1 MESPFRTPI
10 PKIYGIQNW
19 GNGYFDVNA
28 AGHLVI
34 KPFRAGNG
42 VDLYELVE
50 DLRRRRYQTPLLLR
64 FPQIIESQVRSLNEA
79 FQNAITEFNYRA
91 TYQGVFPMKVNHR
104 REVLEELL
112 RHGSKYRMGLE
123 VGSKAELYLGMS
135 LEQSPESLFICNGF
149 KDDEFVRMAF
159 WAESLGKRVVVV
171 LEQMREID
179 SYIRM
184 VEETGLRPMLGLRGR
199 LYTKGSGKWEESGGE
214 TSKFGLTTVEM
225 LDCYRILNE
234 KGLLD
239 RLRMLHFHIGS
250 QITDIRKIKS
260 AVKEASRVYA
270 KFRHKKAPVD
280 FLNVGGGLG
289 IDYDG
294 SKTSSDSSANYTMQE
309 FANDVVYTVS
319 EMCENEDVPYP
330 ILVSESGR
338 ALTVYHAIMV
348 TTAGNRT
355 DPGPRPESYEV
366 DLPSMSS
373 ALSEMID
380 IAKGITVK
388 NFREYFHD
396 ALQQREELLT
406 LFDLGYLGLE
416 ERAHGEVLFQE
427 ICEKALR
434 FAKQSNYV
442 SDEFEILEKS
452 LRRKYVTN
460 FSVFQTAPDSWSIRQ
475 LFPVLP
481 IHRLNEY
488 PTEYGI
494 LVDLTCDSDGRI
506 DSFVDIKDIK
516 EVLELHRTSNG
527 APYYIAVCLLG
538 AYQDVMGDYHNLFG
552 QVNEAHVIV
561 NDDNRPM
568 VQKLI
573 RGSSLSEM
581 SRVAGYAQGELLERF
596 RSRLKEAVEGNRMTK
611 EAAAA
616 LDAAYEAQAS
626 SSPYLDMV

>member
-214 TSKFGLTTVEM
+214 TSKFGLSTVEM

-319 EMCENEDVPYP
+319 EMCENEDVPHP

-626 SSPYLDMV
+626 SSPYLDIV

>member
-28 AGHLVI
+28 AGHLVV
-34 KPFRAGNG
+34 KPFRTGNG

-79 FQNAITEFNYRA
+79 FQNAITEFHYGA
-91 TYQGVFPMKVNHR
+91 SYQGVFPMKVNHR

-123 VGSKAELYLGMS
+123 VGSKAELYLGMT
-135 LEQSPESLFICNGF
+135 LEQTPDALFICNGF

-159 WAESLGKRVVVV
+159 WAESLGKRVVIV

-179 SYIRM
+179 SYIRL

-225 LDCYRILNE
+225 LDCYRILSE

-319 EMCENEDVPYP
+319 EMCENEDVPHP

-355 DPGPRPESYEV
+355 DSGPRSDSYEI

-416 ERAHGEVLFQE
+416 ERAHGEVLFHE

-434 FAKQSNYV
+434 FSKQSNYV

-460 FSVFQTAPDSWSIRQ
+460 FSVFQTAPDSWTIGQ

-494 LVDLTCDSDGRI
+494 LVDLTCDSDGKI
-506 DSFVDIKDIK
+506 DSFVDVKDIK

-527 APYYIAVCLLG
+527 APYYIAICLLG
-538 AYQDVMGDYHNLFG
+538 AYQDVMGDFHNLFG
-552 QVNEAHVIV
+552 PVNEAHVIV

-573 RGSSLSEM
+573 KGSSLGEM
-581 SRVAGYAQGELLERF
+581 SRVAGYGQGEILERF
-596 RSRLKEAVEGNRMTK
+596 RTRLKEATEGNRITR
-611 EAAAA
+611 EAADA
-616 LDAAYEAQAS
+616 LDAAFEAQAS
-626 SSPYLDMV
+626 SSPYLDIV